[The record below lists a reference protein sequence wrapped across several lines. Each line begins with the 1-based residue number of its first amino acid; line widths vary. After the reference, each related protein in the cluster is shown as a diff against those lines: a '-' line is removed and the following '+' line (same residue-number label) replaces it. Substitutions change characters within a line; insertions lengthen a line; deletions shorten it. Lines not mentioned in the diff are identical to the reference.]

1 MYIFIYKT
9 CIYIYIS
16 RYMHGIFI
24 YIYIHTYD
32 IYITLI
38 LSPVTATVA
47 LVRQRGSG
55 CADHRALPALSHR
68 LGSEIM
74 LGEKP

>member
-1 MYIFIYKT
+1 MIHVY
-9 CIYIYIS
+9 IYIYI
-16 RYMHGIFI
+16 YLDICME

-32 IYITLI
+32 IYSTLI
-38 LSPVTATVA
+38 LNPVTATVA